1 MPANGPFSNNG
12 TITLDQLIKI
22 SRSERKETAIAS
34 PLPFIVAI
42 AA

>member
-22 SRSERKETAIAS
+22 SRSDRCVTSFYRCRRRVKKAE
-34 PLPFIVAI
+34 
-42 AA
+42 